1 VKNMDINRAL
11 RNAVS
16 TGKVYIGFEQTKK
29 YLEKGVV
36 KMVVVSSNCPYTEHI
51 EKHSV
56 PVHKYSGS
64 NMELGAA
71 CSKPFPIS
79 VLSIVDPGES
89 DILLVS
95 K

>member
-1 VKNMDINRAL
+1 MDINRAL

-29 YLEKGVV
+29 YLEKGAV
-36 KMVVVSSNCPYTEHI
+36 KMVVISSNCPYTEHI
-51 EKHSV
+51 QKYSV
-56 PVHKYSGS
+56 PVHKYNGS

-79 VLSIVDPGES
+79 VLSIAEPGES
-89 DILLVS
+89 DILHIF

>member
-16 TGKVYIGFEQTKK
+16 TGKTYIGFEQTKR

-36 KMVVVSSNCPYTEHI
+36 KMVVVSSNCPYIEHI
-51 EKHSV
+51 EKYSV
-56 PVHKYSGS
+56 PVHKYNGS
-64 NMELGAA
+64 NIELGAA
-71 CSKPFPIS
+71 CGKPFPVS
-79 VLSIVDPGES
+79 VLSIVEPGES
-89 DILLVS
+89 DILHIQ

>member
-1 VKNMDINRAL
+1 MDINRAL

-56 PVHKYSGS
+56 PVHKYNGS

-89 DILLVS
+89 DILHIS

>member
-1 VKNMDINRAL
+1 MDINRAL
-11 RNAVS
+11 RNVVS
-16 TGKVYIGFEQTKK
+16 TGKVYMGFEQTKK

-36 KMVVVSSNCPYTEHI
+36 KMVIVSSNCPYTEHI
-51 EKHSV
+51 KKHSV

-71 CSKPFPIS
+71 CGKPFPIS
-79 VLSIVDPGES
+79 VISIVDSGES
-89 DILLVS
+89 DILHIS